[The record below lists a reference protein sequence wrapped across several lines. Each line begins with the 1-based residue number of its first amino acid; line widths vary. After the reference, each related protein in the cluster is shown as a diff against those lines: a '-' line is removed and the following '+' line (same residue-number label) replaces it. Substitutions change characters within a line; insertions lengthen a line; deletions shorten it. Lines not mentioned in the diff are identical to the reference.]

1 MIKIIDSFSNI
12 KGIIIL
18 FFILRLYGIT
28 NPPLEISHNWRQTDM
43 TMVSRNMTKDLHQ
56 ILYPQVDY
64 GGSKSQI
71 VGMEFP
77 LLNAFIALANRCFGY
92 AHWYGRLINL
102 IFSSIGMY
110 FFYLLVSKLTNEK
123 HAFYASFVLIST
135 LWFAYSRKIMP
146 DTFSASFI
154 IAGIYYSILALERKT
169 YRALYYILACIFIAI
184 GGLTKISSCI
194 LLVFIVPFLLE
205 KTIDL
210 KTKIILIIT
219 LTFAG
224 ILTLAWYIVWVPYL
238 NTLSDARFFMG
249 KSFSIASHEIIDRLG
264 DICLRFYE
272 TAVGFSGFILFLI
285 GLFLLIKHK
294 QKSLL
299 IIFILG
305 TLLEILFL
313 FKTGAQ
319 FAIHTYYILPYV
331 PIMAL
336 IAGYVLYLLPKKY
349 ATILCF
355 ILFIENGARL
365 YGEFIIKPKY
375 QPVEHIDRI
384 LDSLKIPRNALI
396 ATNGNV
402 SPTVLYFSQHKGW
415 TPSNEQL
422 QNPDFI
428 HSLIL
433 KSCEYI
439 VIDKQAF
446 SDDVE
451 LLNKT
456 EIFNNKSFRIYKL
469 TK

>member
-1 MIKIIDSFSNI
+1 
-12 KGIIIL
+12 
-18 FFILRLYGIT
+18 
-28 NPPLEISHNWRQTDM
+28 M
-43 TMVSRNMTKDLHQ
+43 TMVSRNMTKDFHQ
-56 ILYPQVDY
+56 IFYPQVDY

-71 VGMEFP
+71 IGMEFP
-77 LLNAFIALANRCFGY
+77 LLNVCIAIANRCFGY

-123 HAFYASFVLIST
+123 HAFYATFILIST

-154 IAGIYYSILALERKT
+154 IAGIYFSVLALEKKT
-169 YRALYYILACIFIAI
+169 FGTLNCILACIFITI
-184 GGLTKISSCI
+184 GGLSKISTCI
-194 LLVFIVPFLLE
+194 LLVFIVPFLLKKE
-205 KTIDL
+205 IGL
-210 KTKIILIIT
+210 KVKAQFLIALSISGAIILI
-219 LTFAG
+219 
-224 ILTLAWYIVWVPYL
+224 WYIVWVPYL
-238 NTLSDARFFMG
+238 NTLSEVRFFMG
-249 KSFSIASHEIIDRLG
+249 ISFAIALHEIIQRLG

-272 TAVGFSGFILFLI
+272 TAIGISGFVLFVV
-285 GLFLLIKHK
+285 GLYLLVKQK

-299 IIFILG
+299 TIFLLG

-313 FKTGAQ
+313 CKTGAH
-319 FAIHTYYILPYV
+319 FAIHTYYIIPYV
-331 PIMAL
+331 PIMTL
-336 IAGYVLYLLPKKY
+336 IAGYVLSVIPKRY

-384 LDSLKIPRNALI
+384 LDSLKISRNTLI
-396 ATNGNV
+396 ATNGNA
-402 SPTVLYFSQHKGW
+402 SPTVLYFSQHIGW

-422 QNPDFI
+422 QNTDYI
-428 HSLIL
+428 HSLML

-439 VIDKQAF
+439 IIDKQAF
-446 SDDVE
+446 STDIV
-451 LLNKT
+451 LLGKN
-456 EIFNNKSFRIYKL
+456 EIFNNNSFRIYKL